1 MSCARKNATKKH
13 KRHFNK
19 SQCLLCLIG
28 AFCPYV
34 TFLGLVRT
42 VAIVTFRRG
51 LVIVLP
57 RPWLI
62 FPIICNDFRRFF
74 RRPFVL
80 ISALRERSHRH
91 YAEHRNQQYFS
102 Q

>member
-1 MSCARKNATKKH
+1 MKNAIKKH

-19 SQCLLCLIG
+19 SQCLSSLNG

-42 VAIVTFRRG
+42 VAVVVSRRWLIV
-51 LVIVLP
+51 VLP

-62 FPIICNDFRRFF
+62 FPVICNDFRGFF
-74 RRPFVL
+74 RRPFIL
-80 ISALRERSHRH
+80 ISSLRERSHRH